1 MSLQPESGQMKTT
14 ASREVA
20 LDRKSFDSHPKSQLF
35 RQFES
40 SALDAQIIAAWPRLD
55 LLALEVGISR
65 HRLAQRLVAL
75 TRDPDAH
82 LQWPEL
88 ARIDRVLSVR
98 RDERGRGLVRHGGL

>member
-1 MSLQPESGQMKTT
+1 MGLQPESGQMKAT
-14 ASREVA
+14 
-20 LDRKSFDSHPKSQLF
+20 
-35 RQFES
+35 
-40 SALDAQIIAAWPRLD
+40 ALDAQIIAAWPRLD

-88 ARIDRVLSVR
+88 ARITRVLEGR
-98 RDERGRGLVRHGGL
+98 HQKRARGLVRHGGL